1 MYNATKYVMT
11 PRPRDAAALTS
22 KEKYPTLSQ
31 KVTAAYTLAA
41 ADPWRPCL
49 SMGHSQG
56 HLPPPHRLL
65 PRL

>member
-1 MYNATKYVMT
+1 MT
-11 PRPRDAAALTS
+11 PRPQMLLL
-22 KEKYPTLSQ
+22 KVKGKHPTLNQ

-65 PRL
+65 LRL